1 MTDQQDQQDQQH
13 QGDGVEQVLGI
24 LGGMGPAAT
33 VELYRRLTAAAEAST
48 DQEHPRIIIDSNAKV
63 PDRTAALLD
72 GGADPTP
79 FLLDSLATLQRA
91 GVDVIVMPCNTA
103 HAYLPVL
110 RDHASVP
117 VLDMIERTVAAAPT
131 DGPIGLLATSG
142 TIEVGLYQDALATR
156 HLEVFVPTGTDQDA
170 AMEAIHL
177 VKAGDLKAA
186 IPHAERAVAA
196 LERAGAAAILLGC
209 TEFSVLVGHH
219 ELALPTLDPLDVL
232 VTAALDHLG
241 IRSRARFL

>member
-1 MTDQQDQQDQQH
+1 MSDQRDQRDQSDRRDRR
-13 QGDGVEQVLGI
+13 GQVLGI

-33 VELYRRLTAAAEAST
+33 VEFYRRLTDAADAMT

-79 FLLDSLATLQRA
+79 FLLDSLATLQTA
-91 GVDVIVMPCNTA
+91 GADVIVMPCNTA
-103 HAYLPVL
+103 HAYLPIL
-110 RDHASVP
+110 RDHATVP
-117 VLDMIERTVAAAPT
+117 VLDMIGRTVAAAPA

-156 HLEVFVPTGTDQDA
+156 DLDVLVPTGVDQAA
-170 AMEAIHL
+170 AMRSIQL
-177 VKAGDLKAA
+177 VKAGDIQAA
-186 IPHAERAVAA
+186 IPHADHVVAA
-196 LERAGAAAILLGC
+196 LERAGAAAIILGC

-219 ELALPTLDPLDVL
+219 DLALPTLDPLDAL
-232 VTAALDHLG
+232 VTGALDHLG
-241 IRSRARFL
+241 IRSR